1 MSLRLLITDVGHQS
15 VDESNFR
22 TDIAGGVISVCL
34 LKPRASPPKDLGWR
48 TRMEEQH
55 MILKKLARADQT
67 YSIRDNIGFRPYENG
82 YISS

>member
-48 TRMEEQH
+48 TRMEE
-55 MILKKLARADQT
+55 
-67 YSIRDNIGFRPYENG
+67 
-82 YISS
+82 